1 MIDVYVDCVDPP
13 PTPLIHHPTSTP
25 SQLWDL
31 ETRVCTATF
40 QGHRE
45 AVTAVDFRPSG

>member
-1 MIDVYVDCVDPP
+1 MIGMEWTTHHIYLVPAT
-13 PTPLIHHPTSTP
+13 PT

-45 AVTAVDFRPSG
+45 AVTAVDFRPGG